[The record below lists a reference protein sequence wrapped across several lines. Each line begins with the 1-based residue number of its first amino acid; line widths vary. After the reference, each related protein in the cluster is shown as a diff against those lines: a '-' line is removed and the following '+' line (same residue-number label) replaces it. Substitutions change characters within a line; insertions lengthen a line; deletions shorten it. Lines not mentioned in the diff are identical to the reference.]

1 MLIEKFKDVHMCD
14 VANYNSGID
23 WFRYVIGSFISRS
36 EKFINIYRD
45 DPYMQTAVKNTK
57 HRILIA
63 KKAMRDCVCDWFI
76 WQIACDTLEHEL
88 TEAIDRI
95 REIYNYSLCSGC
107 LIDTALSVYSLKSK
121 RSIVRMLKNHRFREC
136 RKYMQTYI
144 RDI

>member
-1 MLIEKFKDVHMCD
+1 MLKEKFKDVHAYD
-14 VANYNSGID
+14 VENWPSGID
-23 WFRYVIGSFISRS
+23 WFRYVVGSFISRS
-36 EKFINIYRD
+36 EKFVDMYRD

-63 KKAMRDCVCDWFI
+63 KKAMHSGICDWLI

-136 RKYMQTYI
+136 RNYMQMYI